1 MYFLVALF
9 LTSFFFIFVSLS
21 LIRDYLSGELSLVYS
36 ATFFTFYNIFN
47 IFCFE
52 GIYDLCRFAV
62 CGKRATAKNG

>member
-36 ATFFTFYNIFN
+36 ATFSTFYNIFS

-52 GIYDLCRFAV
+52 DISDLCRFAV
-62 CGKRATAKNG
+62 CDKRATAKSG